1 MRRRRLNA
9 LRSHNTSSSGAA
21 MSGSSVLLYVGAT
34 TLAAAIVTLCGF
46 QITAIKM
53 DRKRSRRSRTLEG
66 PVPGRQSLSSIG
78 LNRPTPRDTRS
89 TSSLQGQ
96 PTSAHQQ
103 TLTDSNPEPQPNK
116 WAVPP
121 SPQPV
126 KDAQL
131 NSLQTIRAR
140 SAALQSD
147 GPPGKPA
154 NPKSLLPAYAPS
166 TQRPVTRAV
175 PVQEQGS
182 AATRATSSSQ
192 QQEKVDRTP
201 PNAGLAG
208 NSTAPATVQKTP
220 SSKRAKRP
228 NTQTEPIETAHPNT
242 DQAPADALATAADL
256 ELLGMLQSSPVG
268 GSPNQQDD
276 MLDIFAGLSE
286 AEVGLQDLT
295 DDLNDIDSGG
305 LPTAAPKTAQK
316 SRR

>member
-1 MRRRRLNA
+1 
-9 LRSHNTSSSGAA
+9 
-21 MSGSSVLLYVGAT
+21 MSGSSILLYVGAT
-34 TLAAAIVTLCGF
+34 TLAAAIFTLCGF
-46 QITAIKM
+46 QITAIRM
-53 DRKRSRRSRTLEG
+53 DRKKSRRSRTLEG

-78 LNRPTPRDTRS
+78 LNRPTARDTRS

-103 TLTDSNPEPQPNK
+103 TLTESNPGPQPNK

-140 SAALQSD
+140 SAALHNDSQS
-147 GPPGKPA
+147 GKPA
-154 NPKSLLPAYAPS
+154 NPKSLIPAYAPS
-166 TQRPVTRAV
+166 TQRPGTRAV

-201 PNAGLAG
+201 PNAGQPG
-208 NSTAPATVQKTP
+208 NSTGQATIQKTP
-220 SSKRAKRP
+220 TSKRAKRASA
-228 NTQTEPIETAHPNT
+228 QTGPIETAHPGS
-242 DQAPADALATAADL
+242 DQAPADVLADPGGL
-256 ELLGMLQSSPVG
+256 ELPDTLQSSMVG
-268 GSPNQQDD
+268 GSPNQEDGI
-276 MLDIFAGLSE
+276 LDIFAGLNE
-286 AEVGLQDLT
+286 AEVGMQGLT
-295 DDLNDIDSGG
+295 DDLSDIDSGG
-305 LPTAAPKTAQK
+305 LPGAAPKIPQR

>member
-1 MRRRRLNA
+1 
-9 LRSHNTSSSGAA
+9 

-78 LNRPTPRDTRS
+78 LNRPTARDTRS

-201 PNAGLAG
+201 PNAGQPG
-208 NSTAPATVQKTP
+208 DSTGPATIQKTP
-220 SSKRAKRP
+220 TSKRAKRASA
-228 NTQTEPIETAHPNT
+228 QTGPIETAHPGS
-242 DQAPADALATAADL
+242 DQAPADVLADPGGL
-256 ELLGMLQSSPVG
+256 ELLDTLQSSMVG
-268 GSPNQQDD
+268 GSPNQEDG

-286 AEVGLQDLT
+286 AEVGLHDLT

-305 LPTAAPKTAQK
+305 LPTAAPKTPQK

>member
-1 MRRRRLNA
+1 
-9 LRSHNTSSSGAA
+9 

-34 TLAAAIVTLCGF
+34 TLAAAIVTLCAF
-46 QITAIKM
+46 QITATSM
-53 DRKRSRRSRTLEG
+53 DRKRSRRPRTLEG

-78 LNRPTPRDTRS
+78 LNTQTGRSAPSSSGHQGQRPTTPAGIPKDNS
-89 TSSLQGQ
+89 QKPGL
-96 PTSAHQQ
+96 PTSDTSQ
-103 TLTDSNPEPQPNK
+103 L
-116 WAVPP
+116 PP
-121 SPQPV
+121 PA
-126 KDAQL
+126 KETKL

-175 PVQEQGS
+175 PVQEPGS
-182 AATRATSSSQ
+182 AAPQATSSSE
-192 QQEKVDRTP
+192 QQENIDRIP
-201 PNAGLAG
+201 SNAGLAG
-208 NSTAPATVQKTP
+208 DSTAPATIQKSP
-220 SSKRAKRP
+220 SSKRAKRA
-228 NTQTEPIETAHPNT
+228 NTQTELIETAHPNT
-242 DQAPADALATAADL
+242 DPAPADALANPADL
-256 ELLGMLQSSPVG
+256 ELLGTLQSSPVG
-268 GSPNQQDD
+268 GSPNQEDD

>member
-21 MSGSSVLLYVGAT
+21 MSGSSVLIYVGAT

-78 LNRPTPRDTRS
+78 LNRPTTRDTRS

-103 TLTDSNPEPQPNK
+103 TPTDSNPQPQPNK

-154 NPKSLLPAYAPS
+154 NTKSLLPAYAPS

-175 PVQEQGS
+175 PVQAQGS
-182 AATRATSSSQ
+182 ATTRATSSSQ

-201 PNAGLAG
+201 LNAGQPG
-208 NSTAPATVQKTP
+208 DSRGPATIQKTP
-220 SSKRAKRP
+220 TSKRAKRA
-228 NTQTEPIETAHPNT
+228 NTQAGPIETAHPGS
-242 DQAPADALATAADL
+242 DQAPADVLTDPGGL
-256 ELLGMLQSSPVG
+256 ELLDTLQSSMVG
-268 GSPNQQDD
+268 GSPNQEDGI
-276 MLDIFAGLSE
+276 LDIFAGLSE
-286 AEVGLQDLT
+286 AEVGLHDLT